1 MSVQVALLRAI
12 NVGGTTKLA
21 MADLRQMLSTIGFE
35 HPRTLLQ
42 TGNIVLVS
50 DALTGRELEHMLET
64 EVERRLGLRTD
75 IMVRS
80 APEWGR
86 LVANNPFP
94 DAAADDPARVVAMFL
109 KDAPGPGA
117 VDRLRE
123 AIRGPETIAAVD
135 RELFVIYRDGIG
147 RSKLTTK
154 VIESTLR
161 TRGTGRNWNTV
172 LKLATLVAG

>member
-21 MADLRQMLSTIGFE
+21 MADLRHMLSAIGFNDAK
-35 HPRTLLQ
+35 TLLQ
-42 TGNIVLVS
+42 TGNVVLTSEAV
-50 DALTGRELEHMLET
+50 TGLELERLLES

-75 IMVRS
+75 VMVRS
-80 APEWGR
+80 APDWSD
-86 LVANNPFP
+86 LVENNPFP
-94 DAAADDPARVVAMFL
+94 DAATNDPAHLVVMFL
-109 KDAPGPGA
+109 KQAPAPEA
-117 VDRLRE
+117 VDLLRE
-123 AIRGPETIAAVD
+123 AIRGPEIVSAVD
-135 RELFVIYRDGIG
+135 RELYVIYPDGIG
-147 RSKLTTK
+147 RSKVTTK

>member
-1 MSVQVALLRAI
+1 MSGQIALLRGI
-12 NVGGTTKLA
+12 NVGGATKLA
-21 MADLRQMLSTIGFE
+21 MADLRHMLSEIGFE

-42 TGNIVLVS
+42 TGNIVLASAAV
-50 DALTGRELEHMLET
+50 TGGELERLLET
-64 EVERRLGLRTD
+64 EVERRLGLRPD

-80 APEWGR
+80 APEWDQ
-86 LVANNPFP
+86 LVASNPFL
-94 DAAADDPARVVAMFL
+94 DAATDDPAHLVVMFL
-109 KDAPGPGA
+109 KQAPAPEA
-117 VDRLRE
+117 VDNLRE
-123 AIRGPETIAAVD
+123 AIRGPETIAAVG
-135 RELFVIYRDGIG
+135 RELYVIYPDGIG